1 MTYRAGVVGSG
12 GVAGMGIY
20 DGSDAD
26 IGDDPVDASHAG
38 GYATVEDVELVAVAD
53 IDADALERF
62 GRAWNIPEENRYLG
76 HEAMLDGTDLD
87 IVSVCTPSML
97 HREHVE
103 DVATMGDPEV
113 IWCEKPVACSV
124 TDAESM
130 VETCEG
136 AGVELVVNHSHR
148 FLRQNQRVRAAIQD
162 GLVGDVQSVTS
173 GSPMELLRV
182 GTHVVDLSLYLL
194 DARAEL
200 VAGHV
205 TGANQAA
212 EHLTD
217 DEIDDAATGGFFT
230 LDSGTFVTYDG
241 TARRDVSTF
250 HHRINGTEGRLVR
263 AEDGWRYWD
272 SSGGGHEERE
282 PPTGGYDDDHE
293 QSFVNAVSH
302 AVELIEG
309 RAENVSPGEAA
320 AETLAVLVGFYVS
333 HYTGGQVSVPL
344 DRPLEDVTITSW

>member
-1 MTYRAGVVGSG
+1 MTYRAGIIGTG

-20 DGSDAD
+20 DGSEDD
-26 IGDDPVDASHAG
+26 IGDDPEPASHAG
-38 GYATVEDVELVAVAD
+38 GYDRNEDVDLVAVAD
-53 IDADALERF
+53 IDEDALDRF
-62 GRAWNIPEENRYLG
+62 GRAWGIPEDGRYLG
-76 HEAMLDGTDLD
+76 HEAMLEATDLD

-103 DVATMGDPEV
+103 DVATAGDPDV

-130 VETCEG
+130 VETCDSER
-136 AGVELVVNHSHR
+136 VELVVNHSQR
-148 FLRQNQRVRAAIQD
+148 FLRQNQAVREAVRD
-162 GLVGDVQSVTS
+162 GLVGEVQSMTS

-182 GTHVVDLSLYLL
+182 GTHVVDFSLYLL

-217 DEIDDAATGGFFT
+217 DNVDDAATGGFFT
-230 LDSGTFVTYDG
+230 LDTGTFVTYDG
-241 TARRDVSTF
+241 TARRDVSMF

-272 SSGGGHEERE
+272 SSGGDHEEKE
-282 PPTGGYDDDHE
+282 PPTGDHDDSHR
-293 QSFVNAVSH
+293 QSFDNAVAH
-302 AVELIEG
+302 AVDLVEG
-309 RAENVSPGEAA
+309 RAENVSSGADA
-320 AETLAVLVGFYVS
+320 TETIEVLVGFYAS
-333 HYTGGQVSVPL
+333 HYTGGRVSVPL
-344 DRPLEDVTITSW
+344 DRPLKDVTITSW

>member
-1 MTYRAGVVGSG
+1 MTYRAGIVGTG

-20 DGSDAD
+20 DGSDED

-38 GYATVEDVELVAVAD
+38 GYAAVENVELVAVAD
-53 IDADALERF
+53 IDRDALDRF
-62 GRAWNIPEENRYLG
+62 GRAWGLPEENRYLG
-76 HEAMLDGTDLD
+76 HEAMLDAVDLD

-97 HREHVE
+97 HRDHVE
-103 DVATMGDPEV
+103 DVATLGNPDV
-113 IWCEKPVACSV
+113 VWCEKPIACSV
-124 TDAESM
+124 ADAESM
-130 VETCEG
+130 VATCEEM
-136 AGVELVVNHSHR
+136 GVELVVNHSQR
-148 FLRQNQRVRAAIQD
+148 FLRQNGAVRAAIQD

-212 EHLTD
+212 DHLTD
-217 DEIDDAATGGFFT
+217 DEVDDAATGGFFT

-241 TARRDVSTF
+241 TANRDVSAF

-272 SSGGGHEERE
+272 ASGRDHEERE
-282 PPTGGYDDDHE
+282 PPTDGYEDDHE
-293 QSFVNAVSH
+293 QSFVNAASH
-302 AVELIEG
+302 IVDLVEG
-309 RAENVSPGEAA
+309 RAENVSPGKAA
-320 AETLAVLVGFYVS
+320 AETLEVLVGFYVS
-333 HYTGGQVSVPL
+333 HDTGGQVSLPL
-344 DRPLEDVTITSW
+344 DRPLKDVTVTSW

>member
-1 MTYRAGVVGSG
+1 MTYRAGIVGTG

-20 DGSDAD
+20 DGSDED
-26 IGDDPVDASHAG
+26 IGEDPVDASHAG
-38 GYATVEDVELVAVAD
+38 GYAAVEDVELVAVAD
-53 IDADALERF
+53 IDQDALERF
-62 GRAWNIPEENRYLG
+62 GRAWGIPEGNRYLG
-76 HEAMLDGTDLD
+76 HESMLDAADLD

-124 TDAESM
+124 SDAESM
-130 VETCEG
+130 VATCEE
-136 AGVELVVNHSHR
+136 AGVELVVNHSQR
-148 FLRQNQRVRAAIQD
+148 FLRQNGAVRAAIRD
-162 GLVGDVQSVTS
+162 GLVGDVQSITS

-212 EHLTD
+212 DHLTD

-241 TARRDVSTF
+241 TASRDVSTF

-272 SSGGGHEERE
+272 SADGDHEERD
-282 PPTGGYDDDHE
+282 PPTDGYDDGHE
-293 QSFVNAVSH
+293 QSFVNAASH
-302 AVELIEG
+302 IVDLVEE
-309 RAENVSPGEAA
+309 RAENVSPGNAA
-320 AETLAVLVGFYVS
+320 VETLEVLVGLYVS
-333 HYTGGQVSVPL
+333 HYTGGQVSLPL
-344 DRPLEDVTITSW
+344 DRPLKDVTVTSW